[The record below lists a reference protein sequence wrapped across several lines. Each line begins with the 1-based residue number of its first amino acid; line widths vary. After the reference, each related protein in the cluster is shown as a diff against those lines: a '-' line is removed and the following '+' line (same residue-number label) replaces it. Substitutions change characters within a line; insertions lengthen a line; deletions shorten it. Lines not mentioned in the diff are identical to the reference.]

1 MFNILVAGC
10 GAALGSV
17 IRFLVMDYGKRV
29 TKQPLPITTLL
40 INLSGAFL
48 LGILAPLPWHP
59 ALKLFLGTGIIGGF
73 TTFSTFMGELL
84 SLNENH
90 KTIAWRYAC
99 LTILIGIGVSFLGLY
114 LGKLLTLY
122 M

>member
-1 MFNILVAGC
+1 MLNILIAGS

-17 IRFLVMDYGKRV
+17 VRFLVMDYGKRI
-29 TKQPLPITTLL
+29 TKGPLPMTTLL
-40 INLSGAFL
+40 INLLGAFL
-48 LGILAPLPWHP
+48 LGLLAPLTWSP

-84 SLNENH
+84 SLH
-90 KTIAWRYAC
+90 DDHRTVAWVYAG
-99 LTILIGIGVSFLGLY
+99 LTIIIGIGVGLVGIY
-114 LGKLLTLY
+114 VGRGL